1 MTALLMERPVA
12 KPKDTTIRVHMDT
25 AELLRQ
31 VAALRRTSVADYLAS
46 VIEPIAQRDLVAE
59 AERIAR
65 NAKAPRKTKD

>member
-31 VAALRRTSVADYLAS
+31 VAAMRRTSVAEYLAS
-46 VIEPIAQRDLVAE
+46 IVEPIAQRDLVAE
-59 AERIAR
+59 AEKITRS
-65 NAKAPRKTKD
+65 AKPPRKPKS